1 MGCRERPCP
10 SWLRVVSPAHREV
23 LLAFFH
29 GVMVEP
35 FKSFP
40 WLLKEKPNSLPW
52 PHLARLPHLEPFPLS
67 QHPSCA
73 APFSALTLPT
83 FPHLRTFARALAST
97 WKVLTSYSCNDCL
110 LLILHLLA

>member
-1 MGCRERPCP
+1 MGCREGPCP
-10 SWLRVVSPAHREV
+10 SWLRVVSPAHRAV
-23 LLAFFH
+23 LFSFFH

-40 WLLKEKPNSLPW
+40 LLLKEKPNSLPW

-73 APFSALTLPT
+73 APFRALTLPT
-83 FPHLRTFARALAST
+83 FPHLRTFAHM
-97 WKVLTSYSCNDCL
+97 L
-110 LLILHLLA
+110 LLLPGMFLPPTLATTVSFSSFSS